1 MRPKLIRQ
9 HACRSQSL
17 APSTSPAS
25 NPLLLSDPGE
35 KERRVSQRLLGEGDG
50 HLGERERPGSESGL
64 GVTERLAGETK
75 SGRGQGEPGRYAAGD
90 TS

>member
-17 APSTSPAS
+17 APSISPAS

-35 KERRVSQRLLGEGDG
+35 KERRVSQRLLGEGEG
-50 HLGERERPGSESGL
+50 HLGERERDL
-64 GVTERLAGETK
+64 GERERDLGARAA
-75 SGRGQGEPGRYAAGD
+75 RG
-90 TS
+90 